1 MQLITKLYIVGIAG
15 LITLTAVVMTYHATK
30 ESYLSVGFNNGVIDS
45 KSRMIT
51 QFSEIVGTIPTCT
64 VAQQQEYKEV
74 VSVKAETIYATAT
87 GHDTISLCHA
97 R

>member
-1 MQLITKLYIVGIAG
+1 MQLITKLTIVGIAV

-30 ESYLSVGFNNGVIDS
+30 ESYLSVGFNNGAIDS

-64 VAQQQEYKEV
+64 VAQQREYKEV
-74 VSVKAETIYATAT
+74 VSVKAEAIYASAT

>member
-1 MQLITKLYIVGIAG
+1 MQLITKLYIVEIAG
-15 LITLTAVVMTYHATK
+15 LTTITAVVVTYHATK

-45 KSRMIT
+45 KSRMIM
-51 QFSEIVGTIPTCT
+51 QFSEIVGTIPRCT
-64 VAQQQEYKEV
+64 VVQQQEYKEV
-74 VSVKAETIYATAT
+74 VSVKAEAIYAKAK